1 MDLLSFLLSPPQN
14 LFLWEILAIS
24 FILGLLHGITPD
36 EHTWPITFSYAI
48 GSYSTRGGM
57 KAGFLFSLGFTIQR
71 AFLTFLGFIGLAY
84 FYRVYNLDGPVY
96 ITVGIV
102 MAVVGS
108 YVLKGKY
115 FHLPIDKFLGAKG
128 HHTENAARLSP
139 KEVHPRE
146 IPMKMTIV
154 HGLIAGFGFGAYATV
169 ITFILAPQVPGVIYS
184 PLPGVMFGLGTMVMQ
199 VIIGAVFG
207 TFLRKM
213 KMSENDIKYI
223 GKTTAGRTLYYGG
236 IAFAIIGMLVLA
248 LPTVDNFAVSTG
260 LNIPNLNAIDVGFLL
275 VIIVVGIIGAWSLW
289 ESYREIKNI
298 KSEIEKKPKPT

>member
-1 MDLLSFLLSPPQN
+1 MDLLSFLFSPPEN
-14 LFLWEILAIS
+14 LLLWEILAIS

-48 GSYSTRGGM
+48 GSYSTKGGM

-115 FHLPIDKFLGAKG
+115 FHLPIDKFLGARG

-139 KEVHPRE
+139 REVHPRE
-146 IPMKMTIV
+146 IPMKMTLV
-154 HGLIAGFGFGAYATV
+154 HGIIAGFGFGAYATV

-184 PLPGVMFGLGTMVMQ
+184 PLPGLMFGLGTMVMQ
-199 VIIGAVFG
+199 IIIGAVFG

-213 KMSENDIKYI
+213 KMGENDIKYI
-223 GKTTAGRTLYYGG
+223 GKATAGRTLYYGG
-236 IAFAIIGMLVLA
+236 IAFTIIGVLVLA

-260 LNIPNLNAIDVGFLL
+260 LSIPNLNAIDVGFLL

-298 KSEIEKKPKPT
+298 KREIEKKPEPS